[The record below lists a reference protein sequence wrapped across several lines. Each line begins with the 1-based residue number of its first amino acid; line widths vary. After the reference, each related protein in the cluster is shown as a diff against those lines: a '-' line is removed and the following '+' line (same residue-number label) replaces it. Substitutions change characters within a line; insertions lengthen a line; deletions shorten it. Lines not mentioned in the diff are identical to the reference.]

1 MNFHDLWQSYRPWN
15 DVNEFSKL
23 KWSHEQQASGFPE
36 KREREKQIALSSPQI
51 ISMLYTLSTSQRLK
65 KKCLLSGK
73 KIVFGALLNQ
83 QKIWHFHFT
92 WL

>member
-1 MNFHDLWQSYRPWN
+1 MTVLSTMEWREW
-15 DVNEFSKL
+15 VL
-23 KWSHEQQASGFPE
+23 KTQVEPRAAGESVSL
-36 KREREKQIALSSPQI
+36 RREKQIALSSPQI

-65 KKCLLSGK
+65 KNACTVLSGK

-83 QKIWHFHFT
+83 QKIWHFHFI